1 MLSFLLKMVLV
12 HVLGDFVL
20 QPDGWIRHKAKHKL
34 RSNRLYAHVL
44 VHLLLFLL
52 VFGFK
57 PTYYWAALVMVVTHF
72 VIDAA
77 KLYLNRLDQPVL
89 LFVGDQFLHFLVLVG
104 LAYWYYPD
112 EWSFAWLGS
121 DRFVLV
127 LIAVLLMTYGISIMV
142 KNFLSR
148 WSQRELELPK
158 SSRKGTSLASA
169 GLYIGMLERLFI
181 FGFILLNQWSGIGF
195 LLAAKSIFRFGDLTR
210 GRDRKLTEYILIGT
224 LLSFGLAML
233 GTLVFKW
240 LWALV

>member
-20 QPDGWIRHKAKHKL
+20 QSDGWIRHKAKHKL
-34 RSNRLYAHVL
+34 RSNRRYSHGL
-44 VHLLLFLL
+44 VHLLLFLV

-89 LFVGDQFLHFLVLVG
+89 LFVGDQLLHFLVLVG

-121 DRFVLV
+121 DRFVLA

-148 WSQRELELPK
+148 WRSEERRVGKECR
-158 SSRKGTSLASA
+158 SR
-169 GLYIGMLERLFI
+169 
-181 FGFILLNQWSGIGF
+181 WSP
-195 LLAAKSIFRFGDLTR
+195 
-210 GRDRKLTEYILIGT
+210 YH
-224 LLSFGLAML
+224 
-233 GTLVFKW
+233 
-240 LWALV
+240 